1 MPEFCT
7 CGAELPPDARFCHRC
22 GKPQRDEPTFE
33 PVDPPPA
40 VSTVVPPLRA
50 TLVQAPPG
58 VSFHNPVAV
67 RVALSMASVA
77 ALLTWL
83 PLIQL
88 GFAIWWTLA
97 GFFSVYLYHRR
108 TGQLLNVRGGLRMGW
123 VTGVL
128 TFAIMTVLFTLAM
141 VPALL
146 QHGGLAAL
154 YQEQLR
160 AMQWNEANIEQAM
173 HALESPAVL
182 ATGVVFTLLFLFV
195 IVTCLCTAGG
205 AGGAPFAL

>member
-22 GKPQRDEPTFE
+22 GKPQRDEVIPET
-33 PVDPPPA
+33 VDRTPPATVNVPPPA
-40 VSTVVPPLRA
+40 VTIPI
-50 TLVQAPPG
+50 G
-58 VSFHNPVAV
+58 VSFHNPIAV
-67 RVALSMASVA
+67 RVALTMASVA

-88 GFAIWWTLA
+88 GFAVWWISA
-97 GFFSVYLYHRR
+97 GFFSVYLYRRR
-108 TGQLLNVRGGLRMGW
+108 TGQLLNVRAGLRMGW

-128 TFAIMTVLFTLAM
+128 TFATMTVLFTMAL

-173 HALESPAVL
+173 RALDSPAVL

-205 AGGAPFAL
+205 ALGAKVAGRS